1 MVEITYSQKHV
12 QFCMHQSKGVETR
25 VAGGFDAHWAGS
37 GERNF
42 LNFQVKN
49 TGFYHAFYCQKNYI
63 LVARSQDRGGS
74 INGQPPP
81 PLVGANDV

>member
-49 TGFYHAFYCQKNYI
+49 TGFYHAFYCQKKLHTCGQKPGQRGLNQ
-63 LVARSQDRGGS
+63 RST
-74 INGQPPP
+74 PP